1 MLKFILIVIILMLL
15 FRALRKFIFFSA
27 HNAFNNAAE
36 DFRKRQEAEDR
47 QRKEEGRVYVDTKA
61 RISKDEKFDDYEEIK

>member
-15 FRALRKFIFFSA
+15 FRALRKFIFISA
-27 HNAFNNAAE
+27 HNAFNKAAQ
-36 DFRKRQEAEDR
+36 DFMKRQEAEDR

>member
-1 MLKFILIVIILMLL
+1 MLKFILIVIVLMLL

-27 HNAFNNAAE
+27 HNAFNQAAQ
-36 DFRKRQEAEDR
+36 DFMKRQEAQDR

-61 RISKDEKFDDYEEIK
+61 RINPNDKFDDYEEVK

>member
-1 MLKFILIVIILMLL
+1 MQEFIIITIIILLL

-27 HNAFNNAAE
+27 HNAFNKAAQ
-36 DFRKRQEAEDR
+36 DLMKRQENEDR

-61 RISKDEKFDDYEEIK
+61 RINPNDKFDDYEEIK

>member
-1 MLKFILIVIILMLL
+1 MQEFIIISIVLLLL

-27 HNAFNNAAE
+27 HNAFNQAAQ
-36 DFRKRQEAEDR
+36 DFMKRQETEDR

-61 RISKDEKFDDYEEIK
+61 RISKDEKFDDYEEVK

>member
-1 MLKFILIVIILMLL
+1 MLKFILIVILLMLL

-27 HNAFNNAAE
+27 HNAFNKAAQ
-36 DFRKRQEAEDR
+36 DFMKRQEAEDR

-61 RISKDEKFDDYEEIK
+61 RISKDEKFDDYEEVK